1 MAEYLDKAG
10 ATYLVGKIQAELAGK
25 VNVEVGKGLSTN
37 DFTDAEQEKLAGL
50 QNYTLPAATEDAL
63 GGVKSGGD
71 ISVNSSGT
79 VTVPGLSG
87 KAPIANP
94 TFTGAPKAPTPDTDD
109 SSTNIA
115 TTAFVQA
122 AVAAGVAGITG
133 FEFEVVSAL
142 PGTGETGKIY
152 LVSNGGST
160 QNAYDEYIWV
170 NNSWEK
176 IGTTA
181 VDLSGYWSKTEL
193 TAIQNTEIDAMF
205 A

>member
-1 MAEYLDKAG
+1 MAEYVDKSG
-10 ATYLVGKIQAELAGK
+10 ATYLVGKLKELLGGK
-25 VNVEVGKGLSTN
+25 VDKEDGKGLSANDYTN
-37 DFTDAEQEKLAGL
+37 EEKQKLAGL
-50 QNYTLPAATEDAL
+50 ENYTLPAATEDAL

-79 VTVPGLSG
+79 VTVPGLPG

-94 TFTGAPKAPTPDTDD
+94 TFTGTPKAPTPDTDD

-170 NNSWEK
+170 NNGWEK

>member
-10 ATYLVGKIQAELAGK
+10 TTYLVGKIQTELAGK
-25 VNVEVGKGLSTN
+25 VDTEAGKGLSTN

-122 AVAAGVAGITG
+122 AVAAAVEGITG
-133 FEFEVVSAL
+133 FEFVVVESL
-142 PGTGETGKIY
+142 PPTGEAGKIY
-152 LVSNGGST
+152 LVSSGGSS
-160 QNAYDEYIWV
+160 QNVYNEYIWV
-170 NNSWEK
+170 NNAWEQ

-193 TAIQNTEIDAMF
+193 VAITTTEIDAMF
-205 A
+205 S

>member
-1 MAEYLDKAG
+1 MAEYVDKSG
-10 ATYLVGKIQAELAGK
+10 ATYLVGKLKELLGGK
-25 VNVEVGKGLSTN
+25 VDKENGKGLSANDYTN
-37 DFTDAEQEKLAGL
+37 EEKQKLAGL
-50 QNYTLPAATEDAL
+50 ENYTLPAATEDAL

-142 PGTGETGKIY
+142 PGAGETGKIY

-170 NNSWEK
+170 NNGWEK

-181 VDLSGYWSKTEL
+181 VDLSGYWSKTGL

>member
-10 ATYLVGKIQAELAGK
+10 ATYLVGKIQAELAEK
-25 VNVEVGKGLSTN
+25 VNIEAGKGLSTN
-37 DFTDAEQEKLAGL
+37 DFTDAEQEKLEGL
-50 QNYTLPAATEDAL
+50 QNYTLPTATPAAL

-71 ISVNSSGT
+71 ISVDASGN
-79 VTVPGLSG
+79 VTVSGLAS
-87 KAPIANP
+87 KAPLASP
-94 TFTGAPKAPTPDTDD
+94 AFTGTPTAPTAGTDTNN
-109 SSTNIA
+109 TQIA

-122 AVAAGVAGITG
+122 AVAAAIGQITG
-133 FEFEVVSAL
+133 FEFEVVATL
-142 PGTGETGKIY
+142 PGTGEAGKIY
-152 LVSNGGST
+152 LVSNGGGS

-193 TAIQNTEIDAMF
+193 VAITTTEIDAMF
-205 A
+205 S

>member
-10 ATYLVGKIQAELAGK
+10 ATYLVGKIQAELAEK

-71 ISVNSSGT
+71 ISVDASGN
-79 VTVPGLSG
+79 VTVPGLAS
-87 KAPIANP
+87 KAPLASP
-94 TFTGAPKAPTPDTDD
+94 AFTGTPTAPTAGTDTNN
-109 SSTNIA
+109 TQIA

-122 AVAAGVAGITG
+122 AIASSIGDITG
-133 FEFEVVSAL
+133 LEFEVVASL
-142 PGTGETGKIY
+142 PSTGETGKVY
-152 LVSNGGST
+152 LVSSGGSG
-160 QNAYDEYIWV
+160 QNVYNEYIWI
-170 NNSWEK
+170 NSAWEQ

-181 VDLSGYWSKTEL
+181 VDLSGYWSKTDL
-193 TAIQNTEIDAMF
+193 VAITTTEIDAMF
-205 A
+205 S

>member
-1 MAEYLDKAG
+1 MAEYLDKSG
-10 ATYLVGKIQAELAGK
+10 TTYLVGKIKEQLAEK
-25 VNVEVGKGLSTN
+25 VDKQEGLGLSEN
-37 DFTDAEQEKLAGL
+37 SYTDEEKSKLAGL
-50 QNYTLPAATEDAL
+50 SNYTLPAATSSTL

-71 ISVNSSGT
+71 ISVNSSGA

-205 A
+205 S

>member
-71 ISVNSSGT
+71 ISVDASGN
-79 VTVPGLSG
+79 VTVSGLAS
-87 KAPIANP
+87 KAPLASP
-94 TFTGAPKAPTPDTDD
+94 AFTGTPTAPTAGTDTNN
-109 SSTNIA
+109 TQIA

-122 AVAAGVAGITG
+122 AVAAAVGQITG
-133 FEFEVVSAL
+133 FEFEVVATL
-142 PGTGETGKIY
+142 PGTGEAGKIY
-152 LVSNGGST
+152 LVSNGGGS

-193 TAIQNTEIDAMF
+193 VAITTTEIDAMF
-205 A
+205 S

>member
-71 ISVNSSGT
+71 ISVDASGN
-79 VTVPGLSG
+79 VTVPGLAS
-87 KAPIANP
+87 KAPLASP
-94 TFTGAPKAPTPDTDD
+94 AFTGTPTAPTAGTDANN
-109 SSTNIA
+109 TQIA

-122 AVAAGVAGITG
+122 AIASSIGDITG
-133 FEFEVVSAL
+133 LEFEVVASLPSA
-142 PGTGETGKIY
+142 GETGKVY
-152 LVSNGGST
+152 LVSSGGSG
-160 QNAYDEYIWV
+160 QNVYNEYIWI
-170 NNSWEK
+170 NSAWEQ

-181 VDLSGYWSKTEL
+181 VDLSGYWSKTDL
-193 TAIQNTEIDAMF
+193 VAITTTEIDAMF
-205 A
+205 S

>member
-1 MAEYLDKAG
+1 MAEYLDKSG
-10 ATYLVGKIQAELAGK
+10 TTYLVGKIKEQIAEK
-25 VNVEVGKGLSTN
+25 VDKQEGLGLSEN
-37 DFTDAEQEKLAGL
+37 SYTDEEKSKLAGL
-50 QNYTLPAATEDAL
+50 SNYTLPAATSSTL

-71 ISVNSSGT
+71 ISVNSSGA

-142 PGTGETGKIY
+142 PGTGEVGKIY
-152 LVSNGGST
+152 LVSNGGGI

-170 NNSWEK
+170 NNGWEK